1 MGIFNGTHSLF
12 RSVQKRNLKMGI
24 FLLRSI
30 FGTYEFIL
38 YELNFLVVVLI
49 RSIYNQA
56 FQKSKWVLSPFPLE
70 MKKSQSEILIRY
82 TSNINFK

>member
-1 MGIFNGTHSLF
+1 MIYRIKEDFTF
-12 RSVQKRNLKMGI
+12 RKQYGLN
-24 FLLRSI
+24 
-30 FGTYEFIL
+30 IL
-38 YELNFLVVVLI
+38 EVFLI
-49 RSIYNQA
+49 RSINNQA

>member
-1 MGIFNGTHSLF
+1 MIYRIKEDFTF
-12 RSVQKRNLKMGI
+12 RKQYGLN
-24 FLLRSI
+24 
-30 FGTYEFIL
+30 IL
-38 YELNFLVVVLI
+38 EVFLI